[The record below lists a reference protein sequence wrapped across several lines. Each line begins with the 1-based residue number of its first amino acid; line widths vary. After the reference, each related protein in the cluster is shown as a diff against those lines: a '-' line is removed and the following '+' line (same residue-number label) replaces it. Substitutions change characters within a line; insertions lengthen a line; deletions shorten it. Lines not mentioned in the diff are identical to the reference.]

1 MDKKILMLVK
11 LNIVMYLVAFFLAVC
26 FFDDLSIQ
34 SEQTIAKKA
43 LAKEAMAKNFAKMKD
58 FALTTAEEVK
68 NLASKSFQSALS
80 SEAFQNTTDQVTKYY
95 EMMSSFTDSLMDKVS
110 QNAKAQ

>member
-1 MDKKILMLVK
+1 MDKKTLMLVK
-11 LNIVMYLVAFFLAVC
+11 LNIVMYLVAFFLAVYI
-26 FFDDLSIQ
+26 FNDLSIP
-34 SEQTIAKKA
+34 SEQIMAKKA
-43 LAKEAMAKNFAKMKD
+43 MAKEAMAKDFAKMKD

-110 QNAKAQ
+110 QNIKAQ